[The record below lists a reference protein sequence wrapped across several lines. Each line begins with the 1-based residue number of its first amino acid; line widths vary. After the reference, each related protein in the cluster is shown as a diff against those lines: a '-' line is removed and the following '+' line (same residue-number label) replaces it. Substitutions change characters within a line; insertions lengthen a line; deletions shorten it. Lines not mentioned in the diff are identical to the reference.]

1 MRRLQPANE
10 TKLRSACDRCHDM
23 KNRCTRSGGIESRCD
38 RCERLDAD
46 CVYSKKSQVGRPR
59 TRKQDASLAEVE
71 RASRS
76 RSPGTSTSSRLV
88 PLEDAQQDVRLE
100 TIPTDGTLQ
109 FDFDNSASSSSA
121 SSHAAAHFNQNFW
134 DVDLSVNQTE
144 ATHCH
149 VPISKDS
156 EWQLDP
162 AIFMANSPPYGDNIV
177 ASASAHE
184 AHVGLSPQDKND
196 TVSSDCA
203 KREVNGTTD
212 TLIRMQSQLQQL
224 LFDSGHEASPAV
236 DEILGLTNHLLEIVQ
251 TQIQIISNT
260 EQLARQT
267 NRITTLQI
275 MTCYSYVVQLLHP
288 IIDTTS
294 RHHSNV
300 NDSNIKIPMAPQCP
314 SSSLRRMFSASSPA
328 NGPQRCG
335 NRYPVLHLGGF
346 NLASQPVLNE
356 DVVQHMVRLIMRQL
370 NTSIRSF
377 ASLAGSGKI
386 ADAVEAHITAGVLSP
401 ASTPAAG
408 DAAREEL

>member
-1 MRRLQPANE
+1 MRRLPMAND

-59 TRKQDASLAEVE
+59 TRKQDASSAEVE
-71 RASRS
+71 RTSRS

-88 PLEDAQQDVRLE
+88 PLEDAQDVRLE

-109 FDFDNSASSSSA
+109 FDFDNSTSSSSA
-121 SSHAAAHFNQNFW
+121 SGHAAAHFNQHFW

-149 VPISKDS
+149 DS
-156 EWQLDP
+156 EWQLD
-162 AIFMANSPPYGDNIV
+162 AAVFMANSPPYGDNIV
-177 ASASAHE
+177 AAASAQE
-184 AHVGLSPQDKND
+184 DPVGLSTQNRND
-196 TVSSDCA
+196 TVSLNSSKGD
-203 KREVNGTTD
+203 VNGTTE

-224 LFDSGHEASPAV
+224 LFDSSQETSPAV

-251 TQIQIISNT
+251 IQIQINSNT
-260 EQLARQT
+260 EQPARQT

-288 IIDTTS
+288 IINATTRQQGTVS
-294 RHHSNV
+294 GSNL
-300 NDSNIKIPMAPQCP
+300 NIHMAPQCP
-314 SSSLRRMFSASSPA
+314 SLSLQHMLPASGPAAGPPRRGS
-328 NGPQRCG
+328 
-335 NRYPVLHLGGF
+335 RYPVLHLGGF
-346 NLASQPVLNE
+346 NLMSQPVLNE
-356 DVVQHMVRLIMRQL
+356 DVVQHMCRLIMRQL
-370 NTSIRSF
+370 HMSIRSF

-401 ASTPAAG
+401 ASTPTTG
-408 DAAREEL
+408 DASGEGL